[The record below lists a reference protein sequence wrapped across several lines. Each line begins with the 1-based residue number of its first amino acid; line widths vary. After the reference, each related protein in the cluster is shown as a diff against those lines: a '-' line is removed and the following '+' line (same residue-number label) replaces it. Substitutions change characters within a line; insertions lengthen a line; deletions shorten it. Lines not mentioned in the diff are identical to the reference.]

1 MKTAKLGRVAAFVA
15 VWAAAALAPADASA
29 GSASASLSGLVF
41 QLVDLDP
48 SDGVTPSMVFDSL
61 NDAEPA
67 MWYNHYSPDAYVWG
81 GSEEYGT
88 LHQPHAGGYTETH
101 IATDALSSS
110 AQADQPGVHFQAAA
124 EWRLMYTLSP
134 NTALIAMATAAVSVL
149 PDGSYGHS
157 RVQFYNELENGRSS
171 FAALRTREDGL
182 PDAAQGTLYGSVRS
196 DASSLI
202 GYFTMRAETNA
213 RMQAVPALGPVTAVP
228 EPAEWGML
236 LTGLAVVGCVAL
248 RGRKHRPRLLSKPL
262 LRTRLLRTRLLR
274 TLSFAGLAMAGG
286 HAAAAQHASLDIGA
300 WNYTLV
306 DLAPQDGIAPLL
318 TFLPDGAAYSS
329 EINYTPNDRIVDT
342 VGQPISYSDRYGH
355 ASALVDADGMALSTL
370 SSRQLLASGIQ
381 KLLFT
386 LTPNTLVEFTL
397 LGHTELKV
405 DRPTYAYTRADLH
418 ITLQSEH
425 GLGAASDRMQLR
437 ESGARDFTLSGVL
450 ASQGEAATGVLSL
463 IGVTAVYPVPE
474 PAEWAMLL
482 GGLAMIGMLAARR
495 GPAR

>member
-1 MKTAKLGRVAAFVA
+1 METAKLGRVATLAA
-15 VWAAAALAPADASA
+15 MCAAAALAPASASA
-29 GSASASLSGLVF
+29 GSASASLSGLAF

-48 SDGVTPSMVFDSL
+48 ADGVTPSMVFDSL
-61 NDAEPA
+61 TNAKPA

-81 GSEEYGT
+81 GSEAYGT
-88 LHQPHAGGYTETH
+88 LYQPHAGGYTETH
-101 IATDALSSS
+101 VAADALSSS
-110 AQADQPGVHFQAAA
+110 AQADQPGMQFQAAA

-134 NTALIAMATAAVSVL
+134 NTALIVMATAAVSVV
-149 PDGSYGHS
+149 PDGSYAHS
-157 RVQFYNELENGRSS
+157 RVQFTNQLENGRSS
-171 FAALRTREDGL
+171 FAALRTRADGL

-202 GYFTMRAETNA
+202 GHFTMRAETNA
-213 RMQAVPALGPVTAVP
+213 SMQAVPALGPVTSVP

-236 LTGLAVVGCVAL
+236 LAGLAVVGCVAL
-248 RGRKHRPRLLSKPL
+248 RGRKRPP
-262 LRTRLLRTRLLR
+262 RLLRTPLLR

-318 TFLPDGAAYSS
+318 TFLPGASYTS
-329 EINYTPNDRIVDT
+329 EITYTPNDSIT
-342 VGQPISYSDRYGH
+342 GTTGEPISYSDRYGR
-355 ASALVDADGMALSTL
+355 ASALVDADSMTLSGL
-370 SSRQLLASGIQ
+370 SSRQLLTSGIQ
-381 KLLFT
+381 ELPFS

-418 ITLQSEH
+418 VTLQSEH

-437 ESGARDFTLSGVL
+437 ESGARDFTLSGML

-482 GGLAMIGMLAARR
+482 GGLAVIGLVAVRCRQAQ
-495 GPAR
+495 